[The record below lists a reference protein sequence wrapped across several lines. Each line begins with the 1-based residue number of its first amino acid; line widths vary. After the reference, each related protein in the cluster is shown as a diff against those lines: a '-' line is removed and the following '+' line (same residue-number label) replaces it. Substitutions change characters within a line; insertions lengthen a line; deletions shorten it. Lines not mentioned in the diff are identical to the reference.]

1 MKMSLKAARVNA
13 GLTQEQVAEMMEIS
27 PTTLSGWENGDRRI
41 KADDFKRLCDI
52 YNVSMDAISLP
63 VRSTMCE

>member
-1 MKMSLKAARVNA
+1 MSLKAARVNA
-13 GLTQEQVAEMMEIS
+13 GFTQEQVAEMMEIS

-63 VRSTMCE
+63 VKSTMCE